1 MNTVNEMTNT
11 ELLSAISR
19 LLDKR
24 FAEQEERLDKR
35 FAEQEECLDKKFTER
50 LDKRLAE
57 QERYLMNFIL
67 EEVDRVQEKAN
78 DHFKRL
84 EKRLDNIELTIR
96 TRRSDLECRVAA
108 LEQKLSC

>member
-1 MNTVNEMTNT
+1 MN
-11 ELLSAISR
+11 S
-19 LLDKR
+19 
-24 FAEQEERLDKR
+24 
-35 FAEQEECLDKKFTER
+35 
-50 LDKRLAE
+50 
-57 QERYLMNFIL
+57 IL